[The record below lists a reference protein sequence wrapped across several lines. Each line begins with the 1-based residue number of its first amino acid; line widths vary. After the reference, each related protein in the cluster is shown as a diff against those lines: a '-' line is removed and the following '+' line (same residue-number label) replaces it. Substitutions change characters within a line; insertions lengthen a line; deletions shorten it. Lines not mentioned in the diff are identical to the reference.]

1 MPHPDQCSRLRKR
14 RASGAFSSGMSA
26 GGAVRRGEST
36 RSLEEAAA
44 SQPGAQRQRRV
55 APGAAAHA
63 LRISDSIVVFVMCN
77 AFIDFFSLL
86 TPACFAGHFDR
97 VPSHTDSSRI
107 RRCAPGSDSFAGA
120 KCMNTHDKKNG
131 AEGCSLGCCVGCSM
145 GYDRSQRV
153 RRWRS
158 FHTAL
163 PSLFPI
169 PSPLSPIPYP

>member
-1 MPHPDQCSRLRKR
+1 
-14 RASGAFSSGMSA
+14 MSA

-36 RSLEEAAA
+36 HSLREAAA
-44 SQPGAQRQRRV
+44 SQPGATPAR
-55 APGAAAHA
+55 A

-145 GYDRSQRV
+145 GYDRSQRHEPPHKKQQATE
-153 RRWRS
+153 RQIAAS
-158 FHTAL
+158 SPLAIL
-163 PSLFPI
+163 PYCATIPILYSLFPL
-169 PSPLSPIPYP
+169 PSPLIPYP